1 MADKYINLYQKN
13 LNKQNNLSPN
23 RHKNLNIL
31 AAVVMAI
38 ILTACIVRPITSA
51 YANITKKLDATD
63 NLIAEAIERDRVR
76 QEKAHQEYIAK
87 YNAELEAKKMVEKV
101 EALNKNFTRGDW
113 IIITWWRN
121 PSPSP
126 TAPEGTSC
134 TGQIKKIVGDK
145 VYGTWGDNAL
155 TYEEEVWH
163 RCSKG
168 EYLEARQ
175 KEQKKRDK
183 AKIKKEFVSWGIHP
197 STAKSK

>member
-1 MADKYINLYQKN
+1 MADKYISLYQKN
-13 LNKQNNLSPN
+13 LNKQNNLNPD

-31 AAVVMAI
+31 AAAVMAI

-51 YANITKKLDATD
+51 YTYMARKIDSTD
-63 NLIAEAIERDRVR
+63 TIIAEAIERDRAR

-87 YNAELEAKKMVEKV
+87 YNAELEAKKMAEKV
-101 EALNKNFTRGDW
+101 KALNENFARGDW

-155 TYEEEVWH
+155 IYEEEVWH
-163 RCSKG
+163 RCSKR
-168 EYLEARQ
+168 EYLDARQ
-175 KEQKKRDK
+175 REQKKKDK
-183 AKIKKEFVSWGIHP
+183 AKTKKEFVSWGMHP
-197 STAKSK
+197 STVKSK